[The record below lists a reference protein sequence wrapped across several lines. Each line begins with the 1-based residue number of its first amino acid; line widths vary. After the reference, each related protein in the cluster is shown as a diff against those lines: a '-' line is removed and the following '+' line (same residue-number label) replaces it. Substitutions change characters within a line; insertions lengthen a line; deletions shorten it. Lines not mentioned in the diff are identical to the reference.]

1 MPRINYPYKPPS
13 KGTMRVR
20 VHRSLKRIKEGQSER
35 LRTEGDASTSYSALV
50 RTQPEEP
57 MVFEGLV
64 YEGGPTVQY
73 GDQPETGNSD
83 EEVDD
88 ITFLRRWVSQ
98 HNVPQATVSSL
109 LCHLRKTHQGLPLDP
124 RTLMNTPRI
133 TDLRSI
139 SPGKYGHYG
148 LRQALERIA
157 PNPVLHAAEY
167 DTKPVRRNNHCR

>member
-20 VHRSLKRIKEGQSER
+20 VHRTLKRIKEG

-64 YEGGPTVQY
+64 NEGGPTVQY

-88 ITFLRRWVSQ
+88 MTFLRRWVSQ
-98 HNVPQATVSSL
+98 YNVPQATVFRLIPEHS
-109 LCHLRKTHQGLPLDP
+109 
-124 RTLMNTPRI
+124 
-133 TDLRSI
+133 
-139 SPGKYGHYG
+139 
-148 LRQALERIA
+148 
-157 PNPVLHAAEY
+157 
-167 DTKPVRRNNHCR
+167 